1 MSERLGVLDAAPGC
15 VLIAVIAPAFV
26 SLRPADLIA
35 LGIPLLA
42 AVLLPMMTTAA
53 IAIIAS
59 AALRFALS

>member
-1 MSERLGVLDAAPGC
+1 